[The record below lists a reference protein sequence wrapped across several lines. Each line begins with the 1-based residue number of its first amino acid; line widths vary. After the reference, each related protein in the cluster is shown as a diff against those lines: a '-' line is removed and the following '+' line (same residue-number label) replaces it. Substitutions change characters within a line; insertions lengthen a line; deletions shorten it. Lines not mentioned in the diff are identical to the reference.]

1 MKNKYE
7 FRLKE
12 LRMSDFMSVE
22 YGRIVFSDLDKE
34 YDEELKASVTGI
46 YGSNGAGKTTIF
58 KALQVLMNVLGTG
71 DLNWPLGVR
80 RLWKKMSHESIRFV
94 RKGCLSA
101 SLSYS
106 FYVFLNDVPTGEVV
120 TFSFSL
126 RMNPTIEI
134 FDERLVRESTDNG
147 KETMFSESKFES
159 SSESAEKFL
168 NRIFEEK
175 DSSRVETL
183 YKYYLKMMK
192 TGEEKDRSRLFR
204 LAVSL
209 RDENISEFG
218 SLIISFSRIGGL
230 IIPVGDL
237 EEGNIREGSE
247 IMLLGVT
254 KEPGALSS
262 IFFFCE
268 QRTGVIFPSHGCNT
282 EDLLPALDSIIDA
295 LNQIMMVVLPDTRLE
310 IEKKEDRY
318 FLRTRKEDG
327 RLIEFEKES
336 YGVRKLIML
345 SMYFPLLFINPYVT
359 LVIDEIDEGI
369 FEFLLGKIL
378 EAIYDYGVGQLIFT
392 AHNLRPLEI
401 LPHKCIRFAI
411 PYELNSKNVKNRYR
425 KLKCT
430 NKDSML
436 RDVYYRMF
444 SPSHNEQI
452 ESMGTMED

>member
-12 LRMSDFMSVE
+12 LRMYDFMAVE
-22 YGRIVFSDLDKE
+22 YGRIVFSNIEEE
-34 YDEELKASVTGI
+34 YDEELMASVTGI
-46 YGSNGAGKTTIF
+46 YGANGAGKTTIF

-71 DLNWPLGVR
+71 DLNYPLSVR
-80 RLWKKMSHESIRFV
+80 RLWKAMSPDSLRLV
-94 RKGCLSA
+94 RNGCSSA

-106 FYVFLNDVPTGEVV
+106 FYVFSNDVPTDEVV
-120 TFSFSL
+120 TFSFSI
-126 RMNPTIEI
+126 RMIPTFEI
-134 FDERLVRESTDNG
+134 FDERLVCESADKG
-147 KETMFSESKFES
+147 KETIFSESKFKS
-159 SSESAEKFL
+159 NSEYAEKFL
-168 NRIFEEK
+168 NRFFEAK
-175 DSSRVETL
+175 DSTRAEVL
-183 YKYYLKMMK
+183 HKYYLKMMK

-204 LAVSL
+204 LAAAL
-209 RDENISEFG
+209 REENISEFG
-218 SLIISFSRIGGL
+218 SLIISFRRIGGL
-230 IIPVGDL
+230 IIPVGDI
-237 EEGNIREGSE
+237 EEGNLRDGSE

-254 KEPGALSS
+254 KVPDSLIS
-262 IFFFCE
+262 IFFFCK
-268 QRTGVIFPSHGCNT
+268 QSTGEIFPSLGNIT
-282 EDLLPALDSIIDA
+282 EDLLPSLDNIIAA
-295 LNQIMMVVLPDTRLE
+295 LNQIMTVILPDTRLE
-310 IEKKEDRY
+310 IEKKEDGY
-318 FLRTRKEDG
+318 FLKTRKEDG
-327 RLIEFEKES
+327 RLIEFANES

-345 SMYFPLLFINPYVT
+345 SMYFPLLFINPYIT

-392 AHNLRPLEI
+392 AHNLRPLEA

-411 PYELNSKNVKNRYR
+411 PDDPRVKYAKNRYR

-430 NKDSML
+430 NKDSRL